1 MLPDGLLHWKIVFHG
16 APKIVYMSSYTTQPK
31 IDMSLDEDFGEH
43 SVSQIISRRGE
54 KGTKVKHQPWKG
66 AYKVDPTDVPS
77 TMSLHDKPWYKTEHL
92 DAAYEDHS
100 GA

>member
-1 MLPDGLLHWKIVFHG
+1 
-16 APKIVYMSSYTTQPK
+16 MSSCTTKAK
-31 IDMSLDEDFGEH
+31 IDISLDEDFGEH
-43 SVSQIISRRGE
+43 SVSQIIGRRGE
-54 KGTKVKHQPWKG
+54 KIAKAKHQPWKA

-77 TMSLHDKPWYKTEHL
+77 TMSLHDKPWYKSEHL